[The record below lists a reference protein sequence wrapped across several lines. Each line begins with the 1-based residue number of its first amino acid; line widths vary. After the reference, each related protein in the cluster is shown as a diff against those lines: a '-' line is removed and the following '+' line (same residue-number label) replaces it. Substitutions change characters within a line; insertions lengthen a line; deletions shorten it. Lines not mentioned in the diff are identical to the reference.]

1 MLAASLPFLLTTACK
16 NDLDRVRAIEVA
28 PNGPDRITSHAEYLY
43 SDSGVVRNRI
53 RAGTISEYEGDQP
66 HTELGQGVE
75 LTFFDVQGRS
85 SGRLTARKGRI
96 LPGKNRMEVEED
108 VVFVNARGEKL
119 ETEQLTWAQDSG
131 RVFTDRPV
139 KVTRSRDIIYGQGL
153 DAAQD
158 LSWYTIRRITGTLFL
173 DRSDTLGPK
182 NRNP

>member
-1 MLAASLPFLLTTACK
+1 
-16 NDLDRVRAIEVA
+16 
-28 PNGPDRITSHAEYLY
+28 
-43 SDSGVVRNRI
+43 
-53 RAGTISEYEGDQP
+53 
-66 HTELGQGVE
+66 
-75 LTFFDVQGRS
+75 
-85 SGRLTARKGRI
+85 
-96 LPGKNRMEVEED
+96 MEVEED